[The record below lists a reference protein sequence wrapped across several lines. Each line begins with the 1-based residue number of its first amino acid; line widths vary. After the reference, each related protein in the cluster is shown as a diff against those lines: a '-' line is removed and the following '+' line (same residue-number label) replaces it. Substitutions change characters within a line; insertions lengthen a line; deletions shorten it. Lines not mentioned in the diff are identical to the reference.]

1 MSHTIRIMENGG
13 IHLEY
18 EGIVTSKET
27 SVTDAAIYNNPDHPL
42 SRVPVIIADFS
53 KVDAIDISYEQL
65 RSAGIADR
73 EILKNNPGLVFAV
86 IAERDQAFG
95 MARVWQ
101 AFLDDLAPHSRIFRT
116 LDEAQTWLKSHKKLA
131 S

>member
-53 KVDAIDISYEQL
+53 NADAVDISYEQL
-65 RSAGIADR
+65 KNAGISDR

-86 IAERDQAFG
+86 IAERDLVFG
-95 MARVWQ
+95 MAR
-101 AFLDDLAPHSRIFRT
+101 LT
-116 LDEAQTWLKSHKKLA
+116 
-131 S
+131 